1 MKKNITINLL
11 GSLYAIDEDAY
22 ELLNQYLNNMKRY
35 FARKEDGAE
44 IADDIE
50 HRIAELLADLKAQ
63 GVEAITIEHIEDII
77 KRIGNPEEMDDEEWN
92 ENPEENTASAPEPH
106 LSADVAHHAGSPH
119 AGRTA
124 DDAG

>member
-63 GVEAITIEHIEDII
+63 GVEAITIEHIEETLSSVSATR
-77 KRIGNPEEMDDEEWN
+77 KKWTTKNGTKTRRKTPHPLPNPDKE
-92 ENPEENTASAPEPH
+92 
-106 LSADVAHHAGSPH
+106 
-119 AGRTA
+119 
-124 DDAG
+124 